1 MKRKRRHHL
10 PKVQGD
16 IGPDDTARLFQRFQ
30 WSQFTPGGTVE
41 RAGFFAR
48 QAARNGTSD
57 GWSWGSRAVIL
68 VVPFIIGVAVLVYL
82 VTLLLD

>member
-10 PKVQGD
+10 PKVHGD
-16 IGPDDTARLFQRFQ
+16 VGPEDTARLFQRFR
-30 WSQFTPGGTVE
+30 WSQFTPAGTVE

-57 GWSWGSRAVIL
+57 GWAWGFRAL
-68 VVPFIIGVAVLVYL
+68 VVVAPLLLGVALLVYL
-82 VTLLLD
+82 VAQLLD

>member
-16 IGPDDTARLFQRFQ
+16 IGPEDTARLFQRFR
-30 WSQFTPGGTVE
+30 WNQFTPAGTVE

-48 QAARNGTSD
+48 QAARNGTAD
-57 GWSWGSRAVIL
+57 GWSWGFRALLL
-68 VVPFIIGVAVLVYL
+68 VAPVIIGVALLVYL
-82 VTLLLD
+82 IAQVLD